1 MALKKPLLLL
11 FLVLV
16 LIGGYLLWKHRAG
29 VPEEFADAEHFK
41 YGSIGA
47 DNLLGGLP
55 YWIWRVLPEMF
66 PQYLPQNGK
75 RGYEAFGLVV
85 EPGKDRPIGFSK
97 RTFWNFYVTVGPN
110 CAFCHVST
118 IRRTADGPPETILGM
133 PGHTV
138 DIENFFLFLFRTARN
153 SEFTVLNV
161 MRNIATLNPDMG
173 FIQKMVYPVV
183 ILFYRMK
190 IGSLAQQYDFLETM
204 PEFGPGRVETW
215 TPYKRT
221 VVKRLLPVTDAGIAD
236 FPALWNQRLR
246 EKRHDGSHMQLH
258 WDGNNDDLNERNII
272 AAVGVTG
279 TRHVDIPR
287 LLRVKQFI
295 MDLRPPSYEEKLP
308 EGGKFSIKQEL
319 AKKGEGIYG
328 EKCAACH
335 ALSGEKVGKVEALAA
350 IGTDRSR
357 ADAFTPELVK
367 EVNQLK
373 DDSWRLRTPPAWT
386 LKNFKKTDGYTNQP
400 LDGVWLRAP
409 YLHNGSVPTLRDLL
423 KRPEER
429 PKIFFRGNDVYDW
442 VNVGFK
448 SDDPGEQGR
457 TFFCYNTAEKGNSNQ
472 GHAYGTDLS
481 EDQKDALVEYLK
493 TL

>member
-1 MALKKPLLLL
+1 MSLKKSLLLL
-11 FLVLV
+11 FLILV
-16 LIGGYLLWKHRAG
+16 LIGAYLLWKHRLG

-47 DNLLGGLP
+47 DNLTGGLP
-55 YWIWRVLPEMF
+55 YWIWKVLPDMF

-85 EPGKDRPIGFSK
+85 EPGKDRPIGVSK
-97 RTFWNFYVTVGPN
+97 RMFWSFYATVGPN

-138 DIENFFLFLFRTARN
+138 DIEKFFLFLFRTARHR
-153 SEFTVLNV
+153 EFTIRNV
-161 MRNIATLNPDMG
+161 MNNIAKVNPDMG
-173 FIQKMVYPVV
+173 FVQRMVYPVL

-190 IGSLAQQYDFLETM
+190 IAGLAQKYDFLEAM

-221 VVKRLLPVTDAGIAD
+221 VVKYLLPVADAGIAD
-236 FPALWNQRLR
+236 FPYLWNQRLR
-246 EKRHDGSHMQLH
+246 EKRRDGRPMQLH
-258 WDGNNDDLNERNII
+258 WDGDNDDLIERNII

-279 TRHVDIPR
+279 TKHLD
-287 LLRVKQFI
+287 LSGLMRVTQFI
-295 MDLRPPSYEEKLP
+295 MDLRPPAYEEKIP
-308 EGGKFSIKQEL
+308 QGGKFSIKRDL
-319 AKKGEGIYG
+319 AKIGEGIYR

-335 ALSGEKVGKVEALAA
+335 APDGEKVGQVEAVAD
-350 IGTDRSR
+350 IGTDRTR
-357 ADAFTPELVK
+357 LDAFTHDLAKEL
-367 EVNQLK
+367 NQLK
-373 DDSWRLRTPPAWT
+373 DDSWSLRGPSWR
-386 LKNFKKTDGYTNQP
+386 LKNFKKTDGYVNQP

-429 PKIFFRGNDVYDW
+429 PKVFFRGNDLYDW

-448 SDDPGEQGR
+448 SDVPGEPGR
-457 TFFCYNTAEKGNSNQ
+457 SFFCYNTTEKGNGNQ
-472 GHAYGTDLS
+472 GHAYGTELS
-481 EDQKDALVEYLK
+481 EEQKDALIEYLK